1 MNSPKV
7 TLGAWHHTPRLAHSP
22 GEADDGRLDALLGGR
37 DPHRVGA
44 PAPPARPARQRLV
57 EEGERAQLAVPHV
70 VAHDAVRL
78 RPAAWR
84 AMCRAHGHSKRNTCG
99 DGEHTGTVN
108 VTQVGTENRGH
119 SKRNTYGDGEQ
130 TGMVNETP
138 VGTGNTSETAKIAQQ
153 QRVLKYYFILHCYI
167 SLNCCSHQRLYMP
180 ACITLLGGHFSSKAE
195 ALKIAILCSEA
206 S

>member
-1 MNSPKV
+1 MTAVLTPCWVAV
-7 TLGAWHHTPRLAHSP
+7 THTGSEPPLHQPGRPVSVLLKRVNVPSWLSHMLLPTMPCVSAQRP
-22 GEADDGRLDALLGGR
+22 GERCAGR
-37 DPHRVGA
+37 
-44 PAPPARPARQRLV
+44 
-57 EEGERAQLAVPHV
+57 
-70 VAHDAVRL
+70 
-78 RPAAWR
+78 
-84 AMCRAHGHSKRNTCG
+84 
-99 DGEHTGTVN
+99 TGTVN